1 MLLLF
6 VLSAV
11 FACKSEKKGSESP
24 ATNSTP
30 TNTPPDNSTENEN
43 ETPTNPQDDDNKE
56 QLPDIQLVVGGEHN
70 CVLIHSRGTIK
81 CWGSGSHGQLGNGK
95 VKQNIGDEP
104 GEMGSNLTVIKLGGG
119 HTAKAVSAGGQ
130 HTCAIL
136 DNNEVKCWGN
146 GKQGR
151 LGQGNEE
158 LIGDEAGEIENLPTV
173 NLGNNRTARAIS
185 AGSLHTCALLDNGA
199 VKCWGL
205 GKSGRLGQGNS
216 TTIGDKENEMGESL
230 PAIDFGNG
238 HTAQAIS
245 AGWGHTCAILNNGAV
260 KCWGSGSD
268 GRLGQGNT
276 TTIGDGKDE
285 IKNLAAI
292 NLGTGRTAKAI
303 SAGWGHTCAIL
314 NDGAVKCW
322 GNGSSGKLGYGDTA
336 RRGMRSKDM
345 GDNLPEVKLGT
356 KRKAK
361 TISAGLFHT
370 CALLDDNTAKC
381 WGSGG
386 NGMLGTGSTDSIGDD
401 QDEMDKLEA
410 INFGTDRT
418 VKAIAA
424 GVDHTC
430 ALLDNNTVKCFGFNG
445 QGQLG
450 SGNTD
455 NLGDSQ
461 NETGDS
467 LPVVDLGF

>member
-1 MLLLF
+1 MY
-6 VLSAV
+6 S
-11 FACKSEKKGSESP
+11 S
-24 ATNSTP
+24 
-30 TNTPPDNSTENEN
+30 
-43 ETPTNPQDDDNKE
+43 
-56 QLPDIQLVVGGEHN
+56 
-70 CVLIHSRGTIK
+70 GTIK

-104 GEMGSNLTVIKLGGG
+104 GEMGSNLTVVKLGGG
-119 HTAKAVSAGGQ
+119 HTATAVSAGDN

-136 DNNEVKCWGN
+136 DNDAVKCWGN
-146 GKQGR
+146 GEKGR

-173 NLGNNRTARAIS
+173 NLGDNRTAKAIS
-185 AGSLHTCALLDNGA
+185 AGAHHTCALLDNDE

-205 GKSGRLGQGNS
+205 GKN
-216 TTIGDKENEMGESL
+216 
-230 PAIDFGNG
+230 
-238 HTAQAIS
+238 
-245 AGWGHTCAILNNGAV
+245 
-260 KCWGSGSD
+260 

-276 TTIGDGKDE
+276 SDIGDGKDE

-303 SAGWGHTCAIL
+303 SAGLNHTCAIL
-314 NDGAVKCW
+314 DNDTVKCW
-322 GNGSSGKLGYGDTA
+322 GSGGSGKLGYGDTA
-336 RRGMRSKDM
+336 RRGMGPGDM
-345 GDNLPEVKLGT
+345 GDNLPEVNLGT

-361 TISAGLFHT
+361 AIS
-370 CALLDDNTAKC
+370 
-381 WGSGG
+381 
-386 NGMLGTGSTDSIGDD
+386 TGAS
-401 QDEMDKLEA
+401 
-410 INFGTDRT
+410 
-418 VKAIAA
+418 
-424 GVDHTC
+424 HTC
-430 ALLDNNTVKCFGFNG
+430 ALLDNNTVQCFGFNG